1 MLKRLRR
8 VGLISL
14 AVALLLGLT
23 VTSTLAAPSSAR
35 ISAHLT
41 KTSFKSSQAGSVKLI
56 YSFSARSRTF
66 SYLLS
71 FKKGKKWQTV
81 KSVKQRG
88 SFAGSKK
95 MTVKKV
101 FAGKPVKVGSY
112 KLMLS
117 VDGGHK
123 TLAFKVIKPSPPPP
137 PCTSDAC
144 LYTQG

>member
-1 MLKRLRR
+1 MLKRLCRIG
-8 VGLISL
+8 VISI
-14 AVALLLGLT
+14 AVALLFGLT
-23 VTSTLAAPSSAR
+23 VTPTVAAPSSAA

-41 KTSFKSSQAGSVKLI
+41 KTSFKSSQAGSVKLV
-56 YSFSARSRTF
+56 YSISVRSTTF

-71 FKKGKKWQTV
+71 LKKGKKWQTV
-81 KSVKQRG
+81 KSVKQKGR
-88 SFAGSKK
+88 FKGSKT

-112 KLMLS
+112 KLVLS
-117 VDGGHK
+117 VDRGHK
-123 TLAFKVIKPSPPPP
+123 TLGFKVIKTPSRP